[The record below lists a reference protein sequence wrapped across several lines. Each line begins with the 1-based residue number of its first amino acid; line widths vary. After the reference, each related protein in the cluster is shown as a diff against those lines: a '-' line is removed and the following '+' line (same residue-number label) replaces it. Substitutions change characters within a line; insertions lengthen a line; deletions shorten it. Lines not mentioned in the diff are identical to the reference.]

1 MPDTS
6 LRRARFSVAAVFLIH
21 AAVFGTWAT
30 RIPAIKHHIG
40 INDGQLGIALAG
52 LAVGLFIGTRLA
64 GVTVERFGS
73 RPAIRT
79 AILVLCAALIGPALA
94 GNLLALTVALAVLG
108 VLGGFVDVAM
118 NAQAVIVERGYGR
131 PIMNSLH
138 GLWSVGLLAG
148 SVIGAGAAALNV
160 STKLH
165 FGLVG
170 AGLVAPAVLALG
182 GLLAA
187 GAEALPAELGRHEP
201 SERPLLLQ
209 PVVLLLGLIAFSS
222 FSAEG
227 AAADWSAVYL
237 RDSLHTGAGFAA
249 SAFVAFSCAMAACRL
264 LSDRL
269 TARFGPVLVVRTGS
283 LVAGFGLGLGLMV
296 HRPSAGVAAFALM
309 GVGLAPVVP
318 LTFSAAGNTGL
329 GPTGV
334 ILGRVVTM
342 GYLGSI
348 VGPIVIGA
356 LAQAVGLRSALL
368 LLVAL
373 TLVIAGTARFTSFAA
388 GGTRLSTPAWPGA
401 EPYDDAKGA
410 AP

>member
-222 FSAEG
+222 FS
-227 AAADWSAVYL
+227 
-237 RDSLHTGAGFAA
+237 
-249 SAFVAFSCAMAACRL
+249 

-269 TARFGPVLVVRTGS
+269 TARFGPVLVVRSGS